1 MRTEEGEGGE
11 TEEAERLWGTD
22 VHDGDACGVELVHG
36 PLGRDTDGADEELG
50 LLLDD
55 DVDELG
61 QLALGVIILP

>member
-1 MRTEEGEGGE
+1 MGVNQYPLRASKSEG
-11 TEEAERLWGTD
+11 GTD
-22 VHDGDACGVELVHG
+22 VHNGDARRVELVDG
-36 PLGRDTDGADEELG
+36 PLRRDTDCADEELG

>member
-1 MRTEEGEGGE
+1 MDVNGYPLRASRSERE
-11 TEEAERLWGTD
+11 TN
-22 VHDGDACGVELVHG
+22 VHNGDARRVELVNG
-36 PLGRDTDGADEELG
+36 PLGRDADCADEELG